1 VSDAT
6 RNFSLRLSPADHQ
19 RLEQVAARLT
29 LDRTGVLR
37 LLIRRAT
44 VVLSAEGCF
53 TPLAR
58 GRAGQVFPVRLIQR
72 RIDDGCQLASR

>member
-1 VSDAT
+1 MSDAT

-29 LDRTGVLR
+29 LDRTAVLR

-58 GRAGQVFPVRLIQR
+58 GRAGRVFPVRLIQR
-72 RIDDGCQLASR
+72 RVDDRRELASR